1 MSLVTLGDK
10 AKVLQMV
17 TGRAGTRD
25 RLLLLLSLSM
35 KLTWT
40 DAQRKL
46 VERVWTERQ
55 RPRADS
61 RLPMADSLNKEA
73 DMKTKTVLC
82 VGIAMTFAL
91 MAGCASTY
99 TKITEGPNGKAVE
112 ELTYEPKWWA
122 NLDRPDWM
130 DVVERQSYVPGQAP
144 VHETCDVEPTQPTV
158 LRCLRK

>member
-17 TGRAGTRD
+17 TGRAGKRD
-25 RLLLLLSLSM
+25 RLLLSLSM

-55 RPRADS
+55 QQ
-61 RLPMADSLNKEA
+61 NKEA
-73 DMKTKTVLC
+73 AMQKKTVLC

>member
-1 MSLVTLGDK
+1 MRRPEHTLMPL
-10 AKVLQMV
+10 A
-17 TGRAGTRD
+17 RPA
-25 RLLLLLSLSM
+25 LLL
-35 KLTWT
+35 
-40 DAQRKL
+40 
-46 VERVWTERQ
+46 
-55 RPRADS
+55 
-61 RLPMADSLNKEA
+61 RLGLPDLPLA
-73 DMKTKTVLC
+73 
-82 VGIAMTFAL
+82 FAL

>member
-10 AKVLQMV
+10 AKALQMV
-17 TGRAGTRD
+17 GLGSGSQD
-25 RLLLLLSLSM
+25 RLLLSLAQQTM
-35 KLTWT
+35 WT
-40 DAQRKL
+40 HNQRSL
-46 VERVWTERQ
+46 VDRMWREQ
-55 RPRADS
+55 QQKRADG
-61 RLPMADSLNKEA
+61 RLPMADGTNKEA

-91 MAGCASTY
+91 TAGCAATY
-99 TKITEGPNGKAVE
+99 TKITDGPNGQAVE

-130 DVVERQSYVPGQAP
+130 DVVERHSSVPGQAP
-144 VHETCDVEPTQPTV
+144 VHETCDVEPTHPTV